1 MKACHK
7 CTKGMHDKCGEK
19 QMEFIFFFKLGME
32 MAIIYKGEADWTWKG
47 ATCIDLST
55 PLVSTIVW

>member
-1 MKACHK
+1 
-7 CTKGMHDKCGEK
+7 
-19 QMEFIFFFKLGME
+19 MEFIFFFKLEME